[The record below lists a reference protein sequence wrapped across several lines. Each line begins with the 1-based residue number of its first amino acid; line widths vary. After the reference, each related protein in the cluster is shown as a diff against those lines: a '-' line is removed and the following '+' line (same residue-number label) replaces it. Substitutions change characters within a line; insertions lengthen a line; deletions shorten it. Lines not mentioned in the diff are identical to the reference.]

1 MKKNVVLNRYYRNLR
16 NNVFEDLEITEF
28 LEVYTKFKRLKMQY
42 KFLQIA
48 NVLEKI
54 SIPTVE
60 IPIFRF
66 FIKLINFI
74 RWKLYDLFM
83 LLINGRQ
90 FNLFGVT
97 IFCGRQGSGKTMGIV
112 EELERVRQTFP
123 KALICTN
130 IHYIHQDLPL
140 VDWRQLLEVRNG
152 TDGVVFV
159 IDEIQNEY
167 DNSKWKDFPEGIL
180 SVITQQ
186 RKQRIKIYL
195 SSQIY
200 TRVVKQIR
208 EQCFDVI
215 ECKTFLGRWTRLK
228 CFDAEDY
235 NTIVDNPSPE
245 RKFKLHKKWRRSFI
259 QSNYIRNLYD
269 SYKVVENMQKADF
282 INRNERSS

>member
-1 MKKNVVLNRYYRNLR
+1 MNKNIILNKYYKNLK
-16 NNVFEDLEITEF
+16 NNIFNNLEMSEF
-28 LEVYTKFKRLKMQY
+28 IEVYTKFNRLKIQY

-48 NVLEKI
+48 NFLENINIPKI
-54 SIPTVE
+54 DIP
-60 IPIFRF
+60 
-66 FIKLINFI
+66 FIQFISKLINFI

-112 EELERVRQTFP
+112 EELERIRQTFP
-123 KALICTN
+123 NTIICTN
-130 IHYIHQDLPL
+130 IHYINQDMPL
-140 VDWRQLLEVRNG
+140 IDWRQLLEIRNG
-152 TDGVVFV
+152 TNGVVFV
-159 IDEIQNEY
+159 IDEVQNEY

-195 SSQIY
+195 SSQVY

-228 CFDAEDY
+228 CYDAEDY

-245 RKFKLHKKWRRSFI
+245 KKFKLRKKWKRSFV

-269 SYKVVENMQKADF
+269 SYKVVETMKKAEF
-282 INRNERSS
+282 INRNER